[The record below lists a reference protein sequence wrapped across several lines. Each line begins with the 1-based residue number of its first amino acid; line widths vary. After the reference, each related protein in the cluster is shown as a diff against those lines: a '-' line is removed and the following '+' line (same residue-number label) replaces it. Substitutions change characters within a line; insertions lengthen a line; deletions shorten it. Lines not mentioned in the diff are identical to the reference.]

1 MRMFKQQKV
10 DYVKTLV
17 KEISSYKT
25 VAVMPIDAIPDR
37 LLQQVRNKLKPDS
50 KLIITKKSLISRA
63 LKGANL
69 ENMGNGLERNFAIV
83 LSNKE
88 PFELYK
94 EINTNKLR
102 LGAKPKQVAI
112 SDIVIEPG
120 DTSIAPGQTVT
131 ELKSAGIDVQI
142 QKGKVVI
149 AKQKVLVEKGK
160 KISGAIAN
168 ALKILE
174 IKPFEVAPIL
184 NMAVSS
190 GLVYTEAAL
199 RVNEDFVRVEIVKN
213 FMEAYEMSVELGI
226 VTEYNVVMFITRAHR
241 SAMTVGIEA
250 KIPEPEIV
258 KILVANAAA
267 QASGINDKIGG
278 EAAV

>member
-1 MRMFKQQKV
+1 MRMFKPQKV
-10 DYVKTLV
+10 EYVKDLI
-17 KEISSYKT
+17 KEIASYKT
-25 VAVMPIDAIPDR
+25 VAIMPIDAIPDR

-50 KLIITKKSLISRA
+50 KLIITRRSLISRA
-63 LKGANL
+63 LKGAKL
-69 ENMGNGLERNFAIV
+69 EQFEKCLERNFALV

-94 EINTNKLR
+94 IVNTNRLR
-102 LGAKPKQVAI
+102 LGAKPKQIAP

-149 AKQKVLVEKGK
+149 TKQKVLVEKGK
-160 KISGAIAN
+160 KISGAVAN

-174 IKPFEVAPIL
+174 IKPFEVAPML
-184 NMAVSS
+184 NIAISS
-190 GLVYTEAAL
+190 GLVYNEAAL
-199 RVNEDFVRVEIVKN
+199 RVNGDYIRAEILKDFA
-213 FMEAYEMSVELGI
+213 EAYAMSVELGI
-226 VTEYNVVMFITRAHR
+226 VTEYNVAMLITRAHR
-241 SAMTVGIEA
+241 SAMSVGIEA

-258 KILVANAAA
+258 RILMANAAV
-267 QASGINDKIGG
+267 QASEIAENVKLD
-278 EAAV
+278 A

>member
-1 MRMFKQQKV
+1 MFKPQKV
-10 DYVKTLV
+10 NYVKGLI
-17 KEISSYKT
+17 KEIASYKT
-25 VAVMPIDAIPDR
+25 VAVMPLDAIPDR

-50 KLIITKKSLISRA
+50 KLIITRKNLAARA
-63 LKGANL
+63 LEGAKL
-69 ENMGNGLERNFAIV
+69 GNMGKILERNFALV

-94 EINTNKLR
+94 IINANRLR
-102 LGAKPKQVAI
+102 LGAKPKQVAL

-160 KISGAIAN
+160 KISGAVAN

-174 IKPFEVAPIL
+174 IKPFEVAPRL
-184 NMAVSS
+184 NMAISS
-190 GLVYTEAAL
+190 GLTYTEAAL
-199 RVNEDFVRVEIVKN
+199 RVNEDYIRAEILKD
-213 FMEAYEMSVELGI
+213 FAEAYAMSVELGI
-226 VTEYNVVMFITRAHR
+226 VTEYNVAMFITRAHR
-241 SAMTVGIEA
+241 SAMSVGIEA

-258 KILVANAAA
+258 RILMANAAV
-267 QASGINDKIGG
+267 QASGIAENVKLD
-278 EAAV
+278 A

>member
-1 MRMFKQQKV
+1 MRMFKPQKV
-10 DYVKTLV
+10 NYVKSLI
-17 KEISSYKT
+17 KEIASYKT

-63 LKGANL
+63 LKGAKL
-69 ENMGNGLERNFAIV
+69 EDMEKGLERNFAIV

-94 EINTNKLR
+94 AINTNRLR
-102 LGAKPKQVAI
+102 LGAKPKQVAL

-174 IKPFEVAPIL
+174 IKPFEVAPKL

-199 RVNEDFVRVEIVKN
+199 RVNEDYVRAEIVKN
-213 FMEAYEMSVELGI
+213 FMEAYAVSVELGI
-226 VTEYNVVMFITRAHR
+226 VTEYNVVMLITRAHR
-241 SAMTVGIEA
+241 SAMSVGIEA

-258 KILVANAAA
+258 KILMASAAV
-267 QASGINDKIGG
+267 QASGIAEKVGG
-278 EAAV
+278 EAV